1 MGSEMCI
8 RDSLPFMP
16 LHLSKLQRD
25 EQLLNLPELPGCVRS
40 RPHSIHTQE
49 LSLIGHTPTAPCSQ
63 PLHAHVSSWSGWL
76 MRSYGPPLVRDFTKQ
91 VCRSA
96 HLLSHARSSHNGP
109 HSRTVHRPPT
119 PCACLCL
126 RCAALVPRRRRA
138 CSSRSWCRRVSVHE
152 PLHAHRQQLGTVC
165 RLLRSVGGRTGSL
178 RSTSLGSRSP
188 VSSVL
193 SVENPPSAGGLE
205 LAAAS

>member
-1 MGSEMCI
+1 MLERTWRGE
-8 RDSLPFMP
+8 
-16 LHLSKLQRD
+16 
-25 EQLLNLPELPGCVRS
+25 
-40 RPHSIHTQE
+40 RPSHRQSAGD
-49 LSLIGHTPTAPCSQ
+49 GHTPTAPCSQ

-119 PCACLCL
+119 PRACLCL

-165 RLLRSVGGRTGSL
+165 RLLRSAGGRTGSL

-193 SVENPPSAGGLE
+193 SVENPLSAGGLE